1 MSTRRRGPGAPDL
14 ALVGAAACFGG
25 TFIVVQ
31 DAIELVEPVPFL
43 AVRFTIGA
51 ALLWAVAWRRPS
63 TPGERRD
70 GGLIGLSLLAGFLL
84 QTIGLQYTDS
94 ATSAFL
100 TYLLVPLVPLLAFV
114 AFRRRPHPVSLV
126 AVALAVGGLVLLT
139 GVVGAGGG
147 FGKGEVLTVG
157 CAVAFA
163 AQVLLLGET
172 ASRHDPL
179 RLAAIQVSVVAI
191 ACAGPGLALG
201 GYDLPAEAL
210 LAAAACALV
219 ATAAGFGLQVYG
231 QRSVPPTRASLL
243 LLLETVFAGGLAA
256 ATGDSRTGLQYVGAG
271 VILGA
276 IVVSELVPGWLDRTV
291 RPRQA
296 GLDNDRS

>member
-1 MSTRRRGPGAPDL
+1 MPPRTRRPGAPDL

-31 DAIELVEPVPFL
+31 DAIELVEPIPFL
-43 AVRFTIGA
+43 TVRFTIGA
-51 ALLWAVAWRRPS
+51 ALLWAVAWHRPS
-63 TPGERRD
+63 TPHELRD
-70 GGLIGLSLLAGFLL
+70 GGLVGLTLLAGFVL

-100 TYLLVPLVPLLAFV
+100 TYLLVPFVPLLAFV
-114 AFRRRPHPVSLV
+114 AFRRRPHPAALL

-147 FGKGEVLTVG
+147 FGRGEVLTVG

-191 ACAGPGLALG
+191 ACAGPGAVLG
-201 GYDLPAEAL
+201 GYDFPGAAL
-210 LAAAACALV
+210 VAAAACALV

-231 QRSVPPTRASLL
+231 QRSVPPNRASLL

-256 ATGDSRTGLQYVGAG
+256 AMGESRTGLQYLGAG
-271 VILGA
+271 VILVA
-276 IVVSELVPGWLDRTV
+276 IVLSELVPGWLDRSV
-291 RPRQA
+291 RLRQA
-296 GLDNDRS
+296 GLDNGRS